1 MDVVSDMAPS
11 VFVFRETNGDPRR
24 IQHLS
29 GSYRE
34 GVRGSSGQRR
44 VRGERWSAEGEGAA
58 VVSGG

>member
-34 GVRGSSGQRR
+34 R
-44 VRGERWSAEGEGAA
+44 VRGQWWSVEGEGAV